1 MPFHFEIVFISAIHV
16 EGPIL
21 QVANITRA
29 CGTRF
34 VCLAENKYSDSP
46 INMTFDVEVACKQ
59 MIHSNNLSLFL
70 LMMRLFLSSL
80 IIKII

>member
-21 QVANITRA
+21 QLANITRA
-29 CGTRF
+29 CGTQF

-46 INMTFDVEVACKQ
+46 INMTFDVEVACKH
-59 MIHSNNLSLFL
+59 MIDLFL
-70 LMMRLFLSSL
+70 FMMRLFLSYL
-80 IIKII
+80 IIKLI